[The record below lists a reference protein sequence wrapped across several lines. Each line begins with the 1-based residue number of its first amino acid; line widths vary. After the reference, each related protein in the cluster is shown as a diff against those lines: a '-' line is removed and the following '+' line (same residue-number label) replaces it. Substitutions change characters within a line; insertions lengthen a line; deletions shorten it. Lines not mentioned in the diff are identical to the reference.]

1 MKNVL
6 LILLF
11 DLLIAQEFVIVLT
24 GIYNYFVHFFMFIW
38 FYVHGYVPGRARRSS
53 CLELVLMYSV
63 YDYSNVIAA
72 TSLEKY
78 YCEERN
84 QNCQSIISSQTVQ
97 SSIEIFSSTG
107 HLFSC
112 RPCSENKIATNQALY
127 YNIREKN
134 NLCDKKLYY

>member
-24 GIYNYFVHFFMFIW
+24 GIYNYFVRFFMFIW

-63 YDYSNVIAA
+63 YGYSNVIAA
-72 TSLEKY
+72 TSLKKY
-78 YCEERN
+78 
-84 QNCQSIISSQTVQ
+84 
-97 SSIEIFSSTG
+97 
-107 HLFSC
+107 
-112 RPCSENKIATNQALY
+112 
-127 YNIREKN
+127 
-134 NLCDKKLYY
+134 